1 MRASQLSSTAE
12 ILEQPLHDML
22 LVSASSDRLDGRI
35 DIVIGPTQGDLPV
48 ERVVRDPAGTG
59 VFASAESDATDVD
72 DGRESPGEPISAI
85 LGPKDLPF
93 PALNPDRRHM
103 RVSDEAERTRLGG
116 EMPIDGGRR
125 IQVIESVIRVQRTM
139 GELDSVDG
147 SRFRS
152 SRDGLNLMG

>member
-1 MRASQLSSTAE
+1 
-12 ILEQPLHDML
+12 
-22 LVSASSDRLDGRI
+22 
-35 DIVIGPTQGDLPV
+35 
-48 ERVVRDPAGTG
+48 
-59 VFASAESDATDVD
+59 
-72 DGRESPGEPISAI
+72 
-85 LGPKDLPF
+85 
-93 PALNPDRRHM
+93 M